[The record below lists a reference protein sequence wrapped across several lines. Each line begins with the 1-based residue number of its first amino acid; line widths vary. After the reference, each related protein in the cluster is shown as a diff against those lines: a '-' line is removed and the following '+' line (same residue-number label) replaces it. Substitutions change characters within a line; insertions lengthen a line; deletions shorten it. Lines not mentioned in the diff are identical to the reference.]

1 MRTRGTGRFRR
12 HREQPASARARAYAL
27 DRRREITAEWEESL
41 DAHVT
46 DVLLEADVERER
58 LRARIDELDAMAF
71 RVVATWAGLIGP
83 PRMSRRRT
91 HDAYH

>member
-1 MRTRGTGRFRR
+1 MRIRGRFGR
-12 HREQPASARARAYAL
+12 HREQPTSARSRAYAI
-27 DRRREITAEWEESL
+27 DRRRESEREWETSL

-46 DVLLEADVERER
+46 TVLWEASIERER
-58 LRARIDELDAMAF
+58 LLARVEELDAMAF

-83 PRMSRRRT
+83 PRMLRRRT